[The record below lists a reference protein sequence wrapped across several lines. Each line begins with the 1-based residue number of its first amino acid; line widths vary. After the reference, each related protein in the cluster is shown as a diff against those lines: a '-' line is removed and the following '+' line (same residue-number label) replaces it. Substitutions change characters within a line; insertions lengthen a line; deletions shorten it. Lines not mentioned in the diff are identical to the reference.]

1 MALASGQ
8 EVNIQSICRSGEI
21 CEISSKSEGAVD
33 CRPSNDLFAGN
44 LYQGAPSLEDTGM
57 LMGMGKRG
65 ASMEPVGPSRNPR
78 WNRHHRIQRKDPL
91 QKAFEIRREDLD
103 DMVEEEEGEM
113 VRLVEKRSGLT
124 LPTPNVEDAGMLMG
138 MGKRSSEQFL
148 I

>member
-1 MALASGQ
+1 MVLGLGK
-8 EVNIQSICRSGEI
+8 RSG
-21 CEISSKSEGAVD
+21 
-33 CRPSNDLFAGN
+33 GN

-65 ASMEPVGPSRNPR
+65 VSMEPVGPSRNP
-78 WNRHHRIQRKDPL
+78 
-91 QKAFEIRREDLD
+91 RREDLD

-138 MGKRSSEQFL
+138 MGKRSPASKRFGGLPNSGTL